1 MNSSLLLKIVSK
13 TYIPLF
19 FSSIFLY
26 IINSLLIK
34 NLVPA
39 NDLLKWNYS
48 LPFLYIFFIVF
59 SFLILSLLLVVRQR
73 NLDYVG
79 NAFLLLTS
87 IKMVISYF
95 ILRPILATSNFDSGF
110 EKKNFFIIFICFLA
124 IETFLTIRI
133 LNNKQG
139 NE

>member
-13 TYIPLF
+13 TYVPLF
-19 FSSIFLY
+19 FSSTFLF
-26 IINSLLIK
+26 IINYFLIK

-110 EKKNFFIIFICFLA
+110 EKKNFFIIFISFLA